1 MKSKFKPKQILK
13 PLYNKM
19 NQRLNQCSS
28 NHDES
33 REEEKKNEHKSWI
46 KQPTIQCMTSNIHT
60 QQENNP
66 KKQ

>member
-33 REEEKKNEHKSWI
+33 REEEKRNEHKS
-46 KQPTIQCMTSNIHT
+46 
-60 QQENNP
+60 
-66 KKQ
+66 